1 MCQKKQNNM
10 LIVNLFNYHTLHH
23 LIACFHL
30 PHRATLRYHDRNT
43 GRMRI
48 PENHAAQ
55 FDIDGRC
62 RAISPTK

>member
-1 MCQKKQNNM
+1 MILQNNM
-10 LIVNLFNYHTLHH
+10 LIVNLFNRDTVHDLG
-23 LIACFHL
+23 ACFHL